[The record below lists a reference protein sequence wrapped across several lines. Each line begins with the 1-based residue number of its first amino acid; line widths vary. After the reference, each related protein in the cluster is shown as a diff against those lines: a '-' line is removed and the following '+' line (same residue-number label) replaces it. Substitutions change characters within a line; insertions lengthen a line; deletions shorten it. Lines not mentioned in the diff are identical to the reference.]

1 MRWCSSRPT
10 RIPSARASSVPWRAS
25 CGSDSSRRSSRSR
38 LRSSE
43 MPSIHVRRGDTVGVI
58 TGRERGKRGKV
69 LRVLTGTGRV
79 LVEHVNMIKK
89 HQRPTQKLRQGGIIE
104 REGPLALSNV
114 LVVCARCDKPSRTG
128 IKILAD
134 GRKVRTCK
142 RCGESIDKG

>member
-1 MRWCSSRPT
+1 MR
-10 RIPSARASSVPWRAS
+10 
-25 CGSDSSRRSSRSR
+25 
-38 LRSSE
+38 SE
-43 MPSIHVRRGDTVGVI
+43 QTVSHVRRGDTVGVI
-58 TGRERGKRGKV
+58 AGRERGKRGKV
-69 LRVLTGTGRV
+69 LRVLMDKGRV
-79 LVEHVNMIKK
+79 LVEHVNMVKK

-114 LVVCARCDKPSRTG
+114 LLVCARCDKPARTG